1 MISNTRP
8 PPMFSNSANDFQI
21 SAASLLQ
28 QHFLTRSKFFLKNNM
43 ADLFPDIQIR
53 VPQRLIPGF
62 PASASAN
69 VFQISV
75 KQKHFF

>member
-28 QHFLTRSKFFLKNNM
+28 RHFLTRSKKDFFNNM
-43 ADLFPDIQIR
+43 ADL
-53 VPQRLIPGF
+53 
-62 PASASAN
+62 
-69 VFQISV
+69 
-75 KQKHFF
+75 